1 MKYVVCIPD
10 GCADLPVPELG
21 GRTPLEAANTPNLDA
36 LAARGTVGRAQVIPE
51 GLPPGSDV
59 GNMSI
64 FGFDPAQFHTGRAPI
79 EAAALG
85 LSLTDDQIA
94 FRCNL
99 VTVENDIMIDY
110 AGGSPSSDSAAIVIN
125 QLNEE
130 LGSEEVSFHPGVS
143 FRHSL
148 VAPSD
153 WIETTCVPPHDL
165 TGDPLVLPTGSGSDP
180 LIRIMENSKQVLA
193 ESDLQAT
200 QVWLWGQGFMPKM
213 PSFLEMYGK
222 SAGLVTAVDL
232 LRGIATLT
240 DIEVCNIPG
249 ATGQCDTDYE
259 GKRDIALKRL
269 QEGLDLFI
277 IHVEATDEAG
287 HAGDVE
293 AKVQALEN
301 WDQRI
306 LKDLILG
313 LDDLGPWRMLLMPD
327 HATPLTTRTHTSDPV
342 PYLMVDSQENG
353 PGGVFTENGVAD
365 TPLVRGHQ
373 LLPSLLKM

>member
-21 GRTPLEAANTPNLDA
+21 GRTPLEEANTPNLDA

-85 LSLTDDQIA
+85 LSLADTQIA

-99 VTVENDIMIDY
+99 VTVENGVMIDY

-130 LGSEEVSFHPGVS
+130 LGNEEVSFHPGVS

-153 WIETTCVPPHDL
+153 WIEATCIPPHDL

-180 LIRIMENSKQVLA
+180 LIQIMEDSKQVLA

-200 QVWLWGQGFMPKM
+200 QAWLWGQGFMPKM
-213 PSFLEMYGK
+213 PSFFEMYGK

-240 DIEVCNIPG
+240 DVEVCNIPG

-306 LKDLILG
+306 LKDLIPG
-313 LDDLGPWRMLLMPD
+313 LDALGPWKMLLLPD

-342 PYLMVDSQENG
+342 PYLLVDSQEDG

-365 TPLVRGHQ
+365 TPLVRGHH